1 MLFAC
6 PVSFGNPMIVLKCT
20 QDKLLSVLQSVSG
33 IVERRHALPL
43 FQNVLVRGLASATPN
58 FVSLLRS
65 LTSAPRT
72 PKKFHL
78 QVANQTEPLNQNMGF
93 FSAQKLNMRNAP

>member
-1 MLFAC
+1 MLLVGH
-6 PVSFGNPMIVLKCT
+6 VSFGNPMLVLKCT

-43 FQNVLVRGLASATPN
+43 FQNVLIRGSASATSN

-65 LTSAPRT
+65 LTNAPLVNQ
-72 PKKFHL
+72 KLLVK
-78 QVANQTEPLNQNMGF
+78 QANQTEPLNQQMGF

>member
-1 MLFAC
+1 MLFTG

-43 FQNVLVRGLASATPN
+43 FQNVLIPGSASATSN
-58 FVSLLRS
+58 FIDLLRS
-65 LTSAPRT
+65 LTNT
-72 PKKFHL
+72 PPVNQNFLVK
-78 QVANQTEPLNQNMGF
+78 QANQTEPLNQQMGF